1 MCSVI
6 RPLLSIIVSTSVVA
20 AGLAAPMMH
29 VHDDADHASAHHAGR
44 VVHSHRQIHRSAT
57 RHAHQGSSLENEGD
71 TGERAHAIDPFQ
83 MVVGW
88 SKVVVGLPQAI
99 VSPPSPVAKAI
110 TPRLLVQHSH
120 DPPLA
125 RTRPSRAPPALLS

>member
-6 RPLLSIIVSTSVVA
+6 RPILSIIVSTSIVA

-29 VHDDADHASAHHAGR
+29 VHDDANHASAHHAGR
-44 VVHSHRQIHRSAT
+44 VVHSHRHVHESAG
-57 RHAHQGSSLENEGD
+57 RHALQGNSLENQGE

-88 SKVVVGLPQAI
+88 SNVAVGLPPAI
-99 VSPPSPVAKAI
+99 VSAPSPVSKAI

-125 RTRPSRAPPALLS
+125 RSRPSRAPPALLS

>member
-1 MCSVI
+1 MASVI
-6 RPLLSIIVSTSVVA
+6 RPILSVLVSASVVA

-29 VHDDADHASAHHAGR
+29 VHDDANHASAHHAGR
-44 VVHSHRQIHRSAT
+44 VVHSHGHIHGT
-57 RHAHQGSSLENEGD
+57 PGRHAPEGAALENQGD
-71 TGERAHAIDPFQ
+71 DGERAHAIDPFQ

-88 SKVVVGLPQAI
+88 SQVTPALPPAF
-99 VSPPSPVAKAI
+99 VSPPSPVSKAV